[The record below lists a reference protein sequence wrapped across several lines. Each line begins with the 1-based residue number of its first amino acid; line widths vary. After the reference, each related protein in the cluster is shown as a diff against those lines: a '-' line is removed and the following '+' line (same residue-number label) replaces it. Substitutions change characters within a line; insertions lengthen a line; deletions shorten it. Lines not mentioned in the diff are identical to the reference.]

1 MRRLFTVVVFVGF
14 VATVYAA
21 NWALKQFGIVNLP
34 FGFTGPAGVYF
45 AGLAFG
51 LRDVLHELSGVKAVL
66 GAIVAGALLSYV
78 IEDGATVPG
87 GLVPIAL
94 ASAVAFLL
102 SEAADLVVYSPL
114 RERKWWLAVASS
126 NIVGSV
132 VDSALFLF
140 LAFGSL
146 QFIVG
151 QTFGKAM
158 MIAVALP
165 LVWLARKKVNAVFS
179 NVRF

>member
-1 MRRLFTVVVFVGF
+1 
-14 VATVYAA
+14 
-21 NWALKQFGIVNLP
+21 
-34 FGFTGPAGVYF
+34 
-45 AGLAFG
+45 
-51 LRDVLHELSGVKAVL
+51 
-66 GAIVAGALLSYV
+66 
-78 IEDGATVPG
+78 
-87 GLVPIAL
+87 
-94 ASAVAFLL
+94 
-102 SEAADLVVYSPL
+102 
-114 RERKWWLAVASS
+114 
-126 NIVGSV
+126 